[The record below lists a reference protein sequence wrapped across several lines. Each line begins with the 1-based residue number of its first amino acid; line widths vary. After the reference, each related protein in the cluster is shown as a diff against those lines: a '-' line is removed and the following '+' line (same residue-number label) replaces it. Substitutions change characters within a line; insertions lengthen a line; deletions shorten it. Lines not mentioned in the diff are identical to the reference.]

1 MLPKS
6 VRNSLVALPLLLS
19 LAGCLPTIHIIRP
32 PEPEQLPAIP
42 HPPVPETDSS
52 IRVPVHVD
60 LSTFL
65 DTANDENVIPKKFD
79 HWGAYINTSKG
90 AEYKYYAER
99 DDFAMDLSGSQQS
112 ISTDHEPTLR
122 NWWKGVE
129 PPGSYL
135 SISTALRYKIGTDP
149 HIVQCGEG
157 NDWPRSAT
165 LNGRIAIGLTPN
177 YGLSASVTGVTV
189 NAIDPCKISIADTD
203 VIQEVHNRL
212 TKVVQG
218 GVDDAV
224 ARINAMTVKSH
235 AEDAWNA
242 LRKPIQLEPD
252 TWLLLNIDKMRH
264 SGFSGAGHVIDD
276 TMHITAN
283 PVVVFGA
290 EPPSASA
297 ALPPLDT
304 QPPSSGFHAVTD
316 VQLEYATLSR
326 ALARRLKGKFVQ
338 IRDEKIVITNA
349 SIFGHGGNQLVLRID
364 FTGEAQGHVYL
375 VGKPE
380 INALT
385 QTISFSGLRYDPATD
400 NLLKTAPD
408 WFNRYALRDLI
419 ASEAFLEATPA
430 INRVRDL
437 LTIGLN
443 RTLSPDISMHG
454 TVASVQGIAVFADV
468 NALYVR
474 AMSDGTLSL
483 KVVDKH

>member
-19 LAGCLPTIHIIRP
+19 LAGCLPGLHIIRP
-32 PEPEQLPAIP
+32 PKPEQLPAIQ
-42 HPPVPETDSS
+42 HPPSPGTDSS
-52 IRVPVHVD
+52 IGVPVHVD

-65 DTANDENVIPKKFD
+65 DIVNDENVIPKKFD
-79 HWGAYINTSKG
+79 HWGAYIKTSKG
-90 AEYKYYAER
+90 AGYKYYAER
-99 DDFAMDLSGSQQS
+99 DDFAMDLSDSQQP
-112 ISTDHEPTLR
+112 ISTDQDTALR

-149 HIVQCGEG
+149 HTVQCGEG
-157 NDWPRSAT
+157 NEWPRRAT

-189 NAIDPCKISIADTD
+189 NAIDPCKISLADTD
-203 VIQEVHNRL
+203 VIQEVKNRL
-212 TKVVQG
+212 TQVVKG

-235 AEDAWNA
+235 AEDAWST
-242 LRKPIQLEPD
+242 LRKPIQLGPD
-252 TWLLLNIDKMRH
+252 TWLLPNIDKMRH
-264 SGFSGAGHVIDD
+264 SGLSGAGHVIDD
-276 TMHITAN
+276 TMHIIAK

-304 QPPSSGFHAVTD
+304 QPPSSGFHVVAD
-316 VQLEYATLSR
+316 IQLEYATLSR
-326 ALARRLKGKFVQ
+326 TLASRLKGKGVQ
-338 IRDEKIVITNA
+338 VRGDKIVITNA
-349 SIFGHGGNQLVLRID
+349 SIFGHGGNQLVIRID
-364 FTGEAQGHVYL
+364 FTGDARGHVYL

-385 QTISFSGLRYDPATD
+385 QTISFSSLRYDPATE
-400 NLLKTAPD
+400 NLLQGAPN
-408 WFNRYALRDLI
+408 WFNRSALRELI
-419 ASEAFLEATPA
+419 ASEALLEATPA
-430 INRVRDL
+430 IDRLRDL

-443 RTLSPDISMHG
+443 RTLSPAVSMRG
-454 TVASVQGIAVFADV
+454 TVASVQGIGVFADV

-474 AMSDGTLSL
+474 VMSDGTASL
-483 KVVDKH
+483 TVMDKH